1 LILPRDIKTKNKI
14 RDAKI
19 LQLYLHDK
27 ETHENIAVRFGIT
40 RTRVS
45 QIIYKNAHLLQFQRN
60 TEKVARINHLKRM
73 LENHPD
79 RMSKKSTLD
88 ILEQLRK
95 ELEGD
100 KPLVDNSTHHHQ
112 TTIIQQIRAALNAE
126 PARTNRLESAI
137 QE

>member
-95 ELEGD
+95 ELEGE
-100 KPLVDNSTHHHQ
+100 KGVEVSVGVTVMPS
-112 TTIIQQIRAALNAE
+112 IIKDGKE
-126 PARTNRLESAI
+126 MEFKVGNRITS
-137 QE
+137 